1 MGNFS
6 SNGASQLLMEKFHFQ
21 DLEQQV
27 KNVNWLSLIIPKDA
41 SLVKEYLIKFKEK
54 SHIPSAL
61 EIFEKNSE
69 YYELRYESSINW
81 IENNNHAVISN
92 GPFYL
97 ESYSPESRTITVNS
111 FDDETYPVLV
121 GHWSE
126 FENTKIPKIMK
137 AEIPDIV
144 NKESEFEM
152 NIQTLKLIL
161 FCIFFQIVMEK

>member
-1 MGNFS
+1 M
-6 SNGASQLLMEKFHFQ
+6 AS
-21 DLEQQV
+21 DSYV
-27 KNVNWLSLIIPKDA
+27 K
-41 SLVKEYLIKFKEK
+41 YGH
-54 SHIPSAL
+54 SH
-61 EIFEKNSE
+61 
-69 YYELRYESSINW
+69 W

-111 FDDETYPVLV
+111 FDDETYPFSV

-152 NIQTLKLIL
+152 NIHDNGSFT
-161 FCIFFQIVMEK
+161 F